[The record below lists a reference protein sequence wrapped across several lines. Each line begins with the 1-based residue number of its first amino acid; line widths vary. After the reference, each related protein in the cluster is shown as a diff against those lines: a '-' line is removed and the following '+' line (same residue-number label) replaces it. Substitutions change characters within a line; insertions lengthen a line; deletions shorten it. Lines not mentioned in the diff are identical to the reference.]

1 MNNHPFSQIPQAAS
15 FWKEL
20 EEQASLQQVIQFK
33 SVLCQLISSLDS
45 KISEQLSQIIQE
57 PLFKQLESSWMGLQS
72 LTQLSISNRRV
83 KIKVLDLSWE
93 LLSSDINLSFDIKQS
108 ILFKKLYSNEF
119 DTAGGAPFGLV
130 IVDHKVHPDYDEGC
144 GYDDLYTLQLLSELA
159 ERAMCPIVLGVD
171 EFFFG
176 DEPNRQLQDAARIDR
191 ILDSLDY
198 RSWALLRQ
206 KESARFLHLVM
217 PEYLLRSAYQGYAA
231 GFIFNEVNRCENA
244 LWGNASYLL
253 ASNVI
258 REFDRI
264 SWFGFLRSYNEF
276 GSYGAIVEN
285 LEGKP
290 TQAKVD
296 IFSEEDGFWAE
307 HGFIVLSSLYLTQ
320 QKGFFSNQSVWRA
333 PNDAAKVLGMLQTSL
348 MACRFGHYIKAQ
360 MRDQIGRYDSADD
373 CKRNLE
379 RWLQKYISEVDYGED
394 SVMARYPLKAC
405 EVTLQEDPQDSTR
418 YLCQIMLQPQYQ
430 YDIMDAQVVLSTS
443 ISRQDVGDKA

>member
-1 MNNHPFSQIPQAAS
+1 
-15 FWKEL
+15 
-20 EEQASLQQVIQFK
+20 
-33 SVLCQLISSLDS
+33 
-45 KISEQLSQIIQE
+45 
-57 PLFKQLESSWMGLQS
+57 
-72 LTQLSISNRRV
+72 
-83 KIKVLDLSWE
+83 
-93 LLSSDINLSFDIKQS
+93 
-108 ILFKKLYSNEF
+108 
-119 DTAGGAPFGLV
+119 
-130 IVDHKVHPDYDEGC
+130 
-144 GYDDLYTLQLLSELA
+144 
-159 ERAMCPIVLGVD
+159 
-171 EFFFG
+171 
-176 DEPNRQLQDAARIDR
+176 
-191 ILDSLDY
+191 
-198 RSWALLRQ
+198 
-206 KESARFLHLVM
+206 M

-253 ASNVI
+253 ACNVI